1 MTPNLRKYV
10 QKNVISTLQL
20 MCTYKSVSF
29 NQTSQRLSIK
39 SNNHLYIYCLRT
51 STKWR
56 TISLLKEE
64 GKEEVEGVRDEDCAL
79 DMSPKGNYIALMT
92 YKKLYIWRLSS
103 GFWSGLL
110 GAFSQREAFDL
121 PKAGRNINIVW
132 DQGETSI
139 TVVN

>member
-29 NQTSQRLSIK
+29 NQPSQRLSIK

-56 TISLLKEE
+56 TISLNKEE
-64 GKEEVEGVRDEDCAL
+64 GKEEIEGVRDEDCVL
-79 DMSPKGNYIALMT
+79 
-92 YKKLYIWRLSS
+92 
-103 GFWSGLL
+103 
-110 GAFSQREAFDL
+110 
-121 PKAGRNINIVW
+121 
-132 DQGETSI
+132 
-139 TVVN
+139 